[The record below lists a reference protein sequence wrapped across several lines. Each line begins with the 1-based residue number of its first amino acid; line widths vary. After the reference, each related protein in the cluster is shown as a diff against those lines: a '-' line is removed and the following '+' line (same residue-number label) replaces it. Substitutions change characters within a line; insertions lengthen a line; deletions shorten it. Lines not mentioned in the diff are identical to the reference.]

1 MDSETKL
8 HRSCYTVLVLD
19 KPVFSCTASSC
30 EYASNLPLQALIFFS
45 SVSFHFDVVI
55 VSILDSRL

>member
-8 HRSCYTVLVLD
+8 HSSCYTVLD

-45 SVSFHFDVVI
+45 SVSFHFDVLI